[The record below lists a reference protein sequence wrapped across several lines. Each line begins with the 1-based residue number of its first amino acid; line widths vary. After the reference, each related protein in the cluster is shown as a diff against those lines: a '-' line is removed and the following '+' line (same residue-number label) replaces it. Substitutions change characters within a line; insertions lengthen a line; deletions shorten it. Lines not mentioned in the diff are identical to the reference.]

1 MAIKFKANRYV
12 LESIWERQYVEC
24 EAGSLKEAEAKF
36 EEGDCDVIDT
46 KMLDLHETN
55 LQVEVEDIE
64 ILEIETEVGEGL
76 SNG

>member
-12 LESIWERQYVEC
+12 LESIWEQQHVEC
-24 EAGSLKEAEAKF
+24 EADSLKEAEAKF

-46 KMLDLHETN
+46 KMRDLHETN

-64 ILEIETEVGEGL
+64 ILEIETEVEEVK
-76 SNG
+76 